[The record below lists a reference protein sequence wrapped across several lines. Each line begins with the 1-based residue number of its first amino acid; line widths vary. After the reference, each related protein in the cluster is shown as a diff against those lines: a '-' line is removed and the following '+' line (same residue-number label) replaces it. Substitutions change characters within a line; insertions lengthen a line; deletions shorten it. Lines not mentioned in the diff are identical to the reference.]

1 MLQVWPP
8 QEGAARAAI
17 RGRGFDA
24 PRPSR
29 PHLVPS
35 TPRPTTPQGHVCA
48 YQPRLR
54 KIDEL
59 PAKTNEAACQ
69 VEFDKALTVR
79 ELDLSIQGT
88 VGRLVGAPPAATTT
102 NLAVGRERGR
112 RGASERSNTAH
123 GT

>member
-1 MLQVWPP
+1 M
-8 QEGAARAAI
+8 
-17 RGRGFDA
+17 RGRGFHA
-24 PRPSR
+24 RPSV
-29 PHLVPS
+29 PTSVVPS

-88 VGRLVGAPPAATTT
+88 AGRLMGAPPAAATT